1 MLFVVLLKARSG
13 TAQERITRRLEWEAP
28 EGGVEAVA
36 EYWLQTLDPAAIVVC
51 KADHIGQLWTTFAGW
66 DDVFEITMFPA
77 ITGEEGLELLKQMSP
92 E

>member
-13 TAQERITRRLEWEAP
+13 TTQERVTRRLAWEAP
-28 EGGVEAVA
+28 EGGAEAIA

-66 DDVFEITMFPA
+66 DDVFDISMFPA
-77 ITGEEGLELLKQMSP
+77 ITGEEGLELLRQTST